1 MYHIYTVTILLIFLL
16 NLDFMNRMLG
26 DTNV

>member
-16 NLDFMNRMLG
+16 NLDFMNGMLG